1 MKFTNLS
8 LEALEYTLPPYIIT
22 SAQIENELTE
32 TMQRLN
38 LPQGLL
44 KSLTGISERRVW
56 SLDTMPSDAATSA
69 AEKALEVSGINPGEI
84 GCIINTSVC
93 RDYIEPSVSCL
104 VHGNLKLS
112 RQCLNFDISNAC
124 IGFFNAIEVISMMI
138 ESGKIKYGLI
148 VNGETSG
155 ELLDSTVKRLKD
167 PRSTI
172 EDYRNNFASLTLGS
186 AGVAAIIGPAAS
198 SNNGHRLNGL
208 VNLADTRYNRL
219 CIGQRDQMT
228 SDATSLMKQG
238 VNLAQK
244 TWKLAERE
252 LESWNDDEIDVY
264 IPHQVSQKNI
274 EMLNDVLKITPQK
287 QQLIFMKF
295 GNMGPAAIPVSLKMA
310 EEQGRLFC
318 GSRIAMLGIGSG
330 LNCSMMSMTW

>member
-1 MKFTNLS
+1 MKLTNTT
-8 LEALEYTLPPYIIT
+8 LEALEYILPPYIVT
-22 SAQIENELTE
+22 SEQIENELSE

-38 LPQGLL
+38 LPKGLL
-44 KSLTGISERRVW
+44 KSLTGINERRVW
-56 SLDTMPSDAATSA
+56 SLDKEPSEAATAA
-69 AEKALEVSGINPGEI
+69 AEKAIETSGINPGEI

-112 RQCLNFDISNAC
+112 RHCLNFDISNAC

-138 ESGKIKYGLI
+138 ESGRIKYGLI

-155 ELLDSTVKRLKD
+155 ELLDCTVKRLKN
-167 PRSTI
+167 PGSTI

-186 AGVAAIIGPAAS
+186 AGVAAIIGPAECS
-198 SNNGHRLNGL
+198 KTNHLFNGL
-208 VNLADTRYNRL
+208 VGLADTRYNRL
-219 CIGQRDQMT
+219 CMGQHDNMK
-228 SDATSLMKQG
+228 SDATSLMKHG
-238 VNLAQK
+238 VNLAHK
-244 TWKLAERE
+244 TWQLAEQE
-252 LESWNDDEIDVY
+252 LKNWSDDEIDIY

-274 EMLNDVLKITPQK
+274 EMLNNVLKITPQK

-295 GNMGPAAIPVSLKMA
+295 GNMGPAAVPVSLKMA
-310 EEQGRLFC
+310 EEHGKVVS
-318 GSRIAMLGIGSG
+318 GSHIAMLGIGSG